1 MRHHLAAALTLG
13 AALAGLVLASSA
25 SYAQEKNVVFVAGAP
40 SHGYGAHEHHAGSL
54 LLSDLLNEHHE
65 GIISEV
71 YPNGGPEDP
80 SVFEEADSIVIFADG
95 GGGHPALPHLD
106 QLAELMD
113 EGVGLVVIHWAT
125 GIPPEEAGEE
135 WLAWVGGNKE
145 PHWSVNP
152 HWVITDPELSSH
164 PINNGVEPYTID
176 DEWYYHMR
184 FREDMEGITPITS
197 DHPPEETLDR
207 PDGSYSG
214 NPHVREAVLE
224 RGEIQH
230 VAWASERENGGR
242 GFGFTGAHWHW
253 NWGHPMFRRQVLN
266 AIAWTAHAEIP
277 EGGVPVGE
285 VTMEDLLANQDY
297 DMPDDFDLEHWETL
311 VNEWNETFD
320 E

>member
-1 MRHHLAAALTLG
+1 MRHSFTAVLTLG
-13 AALAGLVLASSA
+13 ALAAFLLGSSA
-25 SYAQEKNVVFVAGAP
+25 SYAEEKKVVFVAGAP
-40 SHGYGAHEHHAGSL
+40 SHGYGEHEHNAGCL
-54 LLSDLLNEHHE
+54 LLSDLLNEHHD

-71 YPNGGPEDP
+71 HHNGWPEDP
-80 SVFEEADSIVIFADG
+80 GAFDDADSIVIFADG

-106 QLAELMD
+106 QLGELMD
-113 EGVGLVVIHWAT
+113 EGVGLVAIHWAT
-125 GIPPEEAGEE
+125 GIPPDEAGDE

-152 HWVITDPELSSH
+152 HWIITDPELASH
-164 PINNGVEPYTID
+164 PINNGVESFTID

-207 PDGSYSG
+207 EDGFYSG

-277 EGGVPVGE
+277 EDGVPVG
-285 VTMEDLLANQDY
+285 VITIEDLLANQDSE
-297 DMPDDFDLEHWETL
+297 MPEDFDLEHWENL
-311 VNEWNETFD
+311 VNEWNETFG